1 MPPRGFTENVL
12 GVGRESFMEE
22 ASDGGGSCASGGVDG
37 GGGGGGDS
45 TEGGGDSSMEEEE
58 ASDGES
64 DGVGGDSTEGGGE
77 SSMEEEEA
85 SDGESDGVGGG
96 VADPS
101 SLKHERDGGGL
112 LGLEQPSS
120 SSPLRSP
127 EASPTETFSSSM
139 EQALLA

>member
-1 MPPRGFTENVL
+1 MTLIILGLSKGGENMPPREFTENVL
-12 GVGRESFMEE
+12 EVGVEPSIEE
-22 ASDGGGSCASGGVDG
+22 ASDGGGSCVSGGVDG
-37 GGGGGGDS
+37 G
-45 TEGGGDSSMEEEE
+45 
-58 ASDGES
+58 
-64 DGVGGDSTEGGGE
+64 GGDSTEGGGE

>member
-64 DGVGGDSTEGGGE
+64 DGVGG
-77 SSMEEEEA
+77 
-85 SDGESDGVGGG
+85 G

>member
-64 DGVGGDSTEGGGE
+64 DGVGD
-77 SSMEEEEA
+77 
-85 SDGESDGVGGG
+85 G

-101 SLKHERDGGGL
+101 SLEQERDGGGL
-112 LGLEQPSS
+112 LDLEHSS
-120 SSPLRSP
+120 SSSFLLPS
-127 EASPTETFSSSM
+127 EASFTATSSLAM
-139 EQALLA
+139 E